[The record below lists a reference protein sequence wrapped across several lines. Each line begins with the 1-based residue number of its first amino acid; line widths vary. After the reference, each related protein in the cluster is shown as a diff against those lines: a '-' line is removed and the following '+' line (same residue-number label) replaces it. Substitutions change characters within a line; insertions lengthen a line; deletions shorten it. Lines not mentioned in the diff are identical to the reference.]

1 MENHLYQSRNLAKF
15 FSPKSIAIVGASSD
29 FTKLSGKTFKFLLK
43 YGYKGKIYPITP
55 KYKQIADL
63 DCYPKITDVPGQID
77 LALIML
83 SAQDVKAV
91 LEECTIKGVKFAVV
105 ASSGFGET
113 GAEGKQKEWELKEI
127 AKKSGIS
134 ILGPNCQGIINLID
148 QIPLSW
154 TSGLERDRLIKGN
167 IGFVTQSGAY
177 GGAIFNMAQEM
188 GLGFS
193 YWVNTGNEVD
203 LNCLD
208 IMDFLLDDVNTAIIA
223 SYVEGFRNPGKLVAL
238 AQRGISKE
246 KPLIIMKVGRS
257 EQGQKAALSHTGAL
271 TGSDKAFE
279 GLCYQYGIVRVYDL
293 EELFDTMLIFS
304 RSKRPKGN
312 RVGII
317 TSSGGAGISVVDKC
331 NDLGLR
337 VPELNPVARKRL
349 SQFIPP
355 FGSTL
360 NPIDITAQV
369 TNRLLADGPE
379 RETLKKCLKILIDD
393 QEIDILIILMAM
405 VDGQRAERAA
415 ADIINISNE
424 TEKPIVV
431 IWLAGALAEG
441 AYKILEKG
449 GIPLFKSPE
458 RAVKAIKRMLTY
470 QEFLKREKGTK
481 E

>member
-1 MENHLYQSRNLAKF
+1 M
-15 FSPKSIAIVGASSD
+15 
-29 FTKLSGKTFKFLLK
+29 
-43 YGYKGKIYPITP
+43 
-55 KYKQIADL
+55 
-63 DCYPKITDVPGQID
+63 
-77 LALIML
+77 
-83 SAQDVKAV
+83 
-91 LEECTIKGVKFAVV
+91 
-105 ASSGFGET
+105 
-113 GAEGKQKEWELKEI
+113 
-127 AKKSGIS
+127 
-134 ILGPNCQGIINLID
+134 
-148 QIPLSW
+148 
-154 TSGLERDRLIKGN
+154 ERDRLIKGN

-208 IMDFLLDDVNTAIIA
+208 IMDFLMDDVNTAIIA

-279 GLCYQYGIVRVYDL
+279 GLCHQYGIVRVYDL

-312 RVGII
+312 QVGII

-415 ADIINISNE
+415 ADIIDISNE

-441 AYKILEKG
+441 AYKLLEKG

-458 RAVKAIKRMLTY
+458 RAVKAIKKMLTY